1 MSKNDGKL
9 IVEINGENLRMHPFV
24 QRIIRKTVLAM
35 LSTLKG
41 VEIQGNEN
49 IEIKVMEPPESAF
62 RS

>member
-9 IVEINGENLRMHPFV
+9 IVEIGGKNLPMHPFV

-49 IEIKVMEPPESAF
+49 IEIKVMGAA
-62 RS
+62 

>member
-1 MSKNDGKL
+1 MPKNDVKL
-9 IVEINGENLRMHPFV
+9 IVRIDGKNLPMHSFV

-49 IEIKVMEPPESAF
+49 IEIKVTGVT
-62 RS
+62 